1 MRPRR
6 HHKRLVRRVL
16 RGVAFVAVAL
26 WSLFP
31 IVFVVQASFR
41 PPATIFAVPPRVLV
55 PPTTQNYVELARLWP
70 EFFGSLANSL
80 IITLGATTLTVAASA
95 LAGWVY
101 ARRRGRLL
109 TTSAFFMVLVRM
121 FPPIVITLPLFPA
134 INAIGLSDTH
144 LVLVLLYAA
153 FFVSLGT
160 WIMKAFVDQVPREFE
175 EAAEVDGA
183 SLFQMLR
190 HVIVPL
196 VIPGM
201 IAGSVFIFVFAWNE
215 FLFAFVFTTTRA
227 RTAPLIISE
236 MLGSVTGVDWGPV
249 FAAATIQL
257 LPVLLFVVLLQRHLV
272 AGLTA
277 GGVKG

>member
-6 HHKRLVRRVL
+6 RHRRLLRRVL

-31 IVFVVQASFR
+31 IVFVIQASFR
-41 PPATIFAVPPRVLV
+41 PPATIFAVPPQFLV
-55 PPTTQNYVELARLWP
+55 PPTTQNYLELARLWP

-80 IITLGATTLTVAASA
+80 IITLGATGLTVAASA

-183 SLFQMLR
+183 SLWQMLR

-196 VIPGM
+196 VVPGM
-201 IAGSVFIFVFAWNE
+201 IAASVFIFVFAWNE

>member
-6 HHKRLVRRVL
+6 RWRPILRRTL
-16 RGVAFVAVAL
+16 RGLAFLAVAL

-31 IVFVVQASFR
+31 IAFVVHASFR
-41 PPATIFAVPPRVLV
+41 PPATIFAVPPRFLV
-55 PPTTQNYVELARLWP
+55 APTTENYIELARLWP
-70 EFFGSLANSL
+70 DFFGSLVNSL
-80 IITLGATTLTVAASA
+80 IITLGATALTVAASA

-121 FPPIVITLPLFPA
+121 FPPIVITLPLFPVV
-134 INAIGLSDTH
+134 NAIGLSDTH

-183 SLFQMLR
+183 SLWQMLR
-190 HVIVPL
+190 LVIVPL
-196 VIPGM
+196 AIPGM
-201 IAGSVFIFVFAWNE
+201 IAAAVFIFVFAWNE

-257 LPVLLFVVLLQRHLV
+257 VPVLLFVVLLQRHLV

>member
-6 HHKRLVRRVL
+6 WQPLLRRTL
-16 RGVAFVAVAL
+16 RGLAFLAVAV

-31 IVFVVQASFR
+31 ILFVVHASFR
-41 PPATIFAVPPRVLV
+41 PPAAIFAVPPQFLV
-55 PPTTQNYVELARLWP
+55 APTTQNYVELARLWP
-70 EFFGSLANSL
+70 DFFGSLVNSL
-80 IITLGATTLTVAASA
+80 IITLGATALTVVASA

-109 TTSAFFMVLVRM
+109 TSSAFFMVLVRM

-134 INAIGLSDTH
+134 VNAAGLSDTH

-160 WIMKAFVDQVPREFE
+160 WIMKAFVDQVPRGFE

-201 IAGSVFIFVFAWNE
+201 IAAAVFIFIFAWNE

-257 LPVLLFVVLLQRHLV
+257 VPVLLFVVLLQRHLV